1 MARRDSKDRSAM
13 IVAAVAIILIIVMG
27 ITAGQRQNITAVEKW
42 IGNIIS
48 PVQNVVNTGA
58 GKISEGFR
66 SVFSMGQIKRE
77 NEALLQQ
84 IETLQQEVIEYR
96 LERDELEELRDLRYA
111 LNYHEEDTPMDI
123 ITADVIAKTPDS
135 WFNIF
140 TINVGENQGVTVD
153 SIILS
158 SNGLVGK
165 VYEAG
170 GSWSKVISIID
181 NNSSVSFQVLRDANS
196 QGILSGSIDFEVSGY
211 LFDPLAEVVVGD
223 KLITSGLGNYP
234 KGIPIGEVVEVGKTN
249 DQLLKTVKVAPA
261 VNFNR
266 MSRVLVMTPK
276 SVDE

>member
-1 MARRDSKDRSAM
+1 M

-96 LERDELEELRDLRYA
+96 LERDELEELRNLRYA